1 MKNIGRHI
9 ARGAAVLVVLGLIP
23 LVTATP
29 ALAARQK
36 TIRINDASVVE
47 GDAGQKTI
55 TFTVSW
61 TGSKGG
67 AAPSVHWTTADGSAT
82 AGADYIASTNIATLT
97 NGGCKCATVSVPI
110 LGDTWTEGTETFAV
124 NLTSPVNATIGD
136 AQGIG
141 TIYDNEGPPSF
152 VVTDVAGPEASG
164 TLSFSVFLTNA
175 NGSPVSIDYATADGT
190 AIAGSDYTATSGTL
204 TFNPGQTSKPVPVTI
219 TDNALAE
226 DDETFTL
233 NLLNAT
239 GGIAIAEPTGTAT
252 IQNDDPD
259 PTVSVAAA
267 SVIEGDLGTT
277 TLTLPVT
284 LSGPSGH
291 EIDVDYATSDGTAA
305 AGSDYTATSGTLVFA
320 AGEMANEVHVTV
332 SGDFQDE
339 GNETLTVTLSAPFN
353 ADLGTASATGTI
365 TNDDA
370 GPKLTVTDAV
380 ATEGKTGTTAMTF
393 TVATTPISLSDITV
407 DYATA
412 DGTATAGTDYAATS
426 GTLTIPAGQL
436 TGTITV
442 NVNGDATWEPNET
455 IGLTLSNPA
464 GAKIVVG
471 SATGTII
478 NDDKILTTLALKLAK
493 GKTAIKAK
501 GTIEAAV
508 SGMQVKV
515 SLLRKVGRKYVV
527 LSTKTVGA
535 KGLLDRN
542 HDGILD
548 AGYVASFKRPAAGT
562 YRFIVRYA
570 GNTTYA
576 PSKRTLSFKL

>member
-9 ARGAAVLVVLGLIP
+9 ARGAAVLVVVGLIP

-47 GDAGQKTI
+47 GDAGQKTM

>member
-47 GDAGQKTI
+47 GDAGQKTM

-305 AGSDYTATSGTLVFA
+305 AGSDYTARSGTLVFA

>member
-47 GDAGQKTI
+47 GDAGQKTM

-320 AGEMANEVHVTV
+320 AGETAKEVHVTV

>member
-9 ARGAAVLVVLGLIP
+9 ARGAAILVVVGLIP

-47 GDAGQKTI
+47 GDAGQKTM

-67 AAPSVHWTTADGSAT
+67 AAPTVHYATADGSAA
-82 AGADYIASTNIATLT
+82 AGADYTASSGTASLS
-97 NGGCKCATVSVPI
+97 NGSCKCASISVPI
-110 LGDTWTEGTETFAV
+110 LGDTMTEGTETFAV
-124 NLTSPVNATIGD
+124 NLSSPVNATIGD
-136 AQGIG
+136 AQGVG

-204 TFNPGQTSKPVPVTI
+204 PFTPGQTSKLVAVTI

-233 NLLNAT
+233 NLSNAT

-252 IQNDDPD
+252 IQNDDAD
-259 PTVSVAAA
+259 PLVSVAAA
-267 SVIEGDLGTT
+267 SVSEGDLGTT

-305 AGSDYTATSGTLVFA
+305 AGSDYTATSGTLLFA
-320 AGEMANEVHVTV
+320 AGETAKEVHVTV

-370 GPKLTVTDAV
+370 GPKLAVTDAV

-535 KGLLDRN
+535 EGLLDRN

-562 YRFIVRYA
+562 YRFVARYG
-570 GNTTYA
+570 GNTTYT

>member
-9 ARGAAVLVVLGLIP
+9 ARGAAILVVVGLIP
-23 LVTATP
+23 LVTAAP

-47 GDAGQKTI
+47 GDAGQKTM

-67 AAPSVHWTTADGSAT
+67 AAPTVHYATADGSAT
-82 AGADYIASTNIATLT
+82 AGADYTASSGTASLS
-97 NGGCKCATVSVPI
+97 NGSCKCATVSVPI

-124 NLTSPVNATIGD
+124 NLSSPVNATIGD
-136 AQGIG
+136 GQGIG

-152 VVTDVAGPEASG
+152 VVTDVTGPEASG

-175 NGSPVSIDYATADGT
+175 NGSAVSIDYATADGT

-204 TFNPGQTSKPVPVTI
+204 TFNPGQTSKLVPVTI

-233 NLLNAT
+233 NLSNAT
-239 GGIAIAEPTGTAT
+239 GGIAIADPTGTAT
-252 IQNDDPD
+252 IQNDDAD

-267 SVIEGDLGTT
+267 SVIEGDLGTA

-291 EIDVDYATSDGTAA
+291 EIDVDYATSDGTAT
-305 AGSDYTATSGTLVFA
+305 AGSDYPATSGTFVFA
-320 AGEMANEVHVTV
+320 AGETTKEIHVTV

-339 GNETLTVTLSAPFN
+339 GNETLTVTLAAPFN

-370 GPKLTVTDAV
+370 GPKLVVTDAV

-426 GTLTIPAGQL
+426 GTLTIPAGQM

-455 IGLTLSNPA
+455 IGLTLSNPI

-548 AGYVASFKRPAAGT
+548 AGYLASFKRPAAGT
-562 YRFIVRYA
+562 YRFIARYA

-576 PSKRTLSFKL
+576 ASKRTLSFRL

>member
-47 GDAGQKTI
+47 GDAGQKTM

>member
-1 MKNIGRHI
+1 
-9 ARGAAVLVVLGLIP
+9 
-23 LVTATP
+23 
-29 ALAARQK
+29 
-36 TIRINDASVVE
+36 
-47 GDAGQKTI
+47 
-55 TFTVSW
+55 
-61 TGSKGG
+61 
-67 AAPSVHWTTADGSAT
+67 
-82 AGADYIASTNIATLT
+82 
-97 NGGCKCATVSVPI
+97 
-110 LGDTWTEGTETFAV
+110 
-124 NLTSPVNATIGD
+124 
-136 AQGIG
+136 
-141 TIYDNEGPPSF
+141 
-152 VVTDVAGPEASG
+152 
-164 TLSFSVFLTNA
+164 
-175 NGSPVSIDYATADGT
+175 
-190 AIAGSDYTATSGTL
+190 
-204 TFNPGQTSKPVPVTI
+204 
-219 TDNALAE
+219 
-226 DDETFTL
+226 
-233 NLLNAT
+233 
-239 GGIAIAEPTGTAT
+239 
-252 IQNDDPD
+252 
-259 PTVSVAAA
+259 
-267 SVIEGDLGTT
+267 
-277 TLTLPVT
+277 
-284 LSGPSGH
+284 
-291 EIDVDYATSDGTAA
+291 
-305 AGSDYTATSGTLVFA
+305 
-320 AGEMANEVHVTV
+320 
-332 SGDFQDE
+332 
-339 GNETLTVTLSAPFN
+339 VTLSAPFN

>member
-47 GDAGQKTI
+47 GDAGQKTM

-164 TLSFSVFLTNA
+164 TLSFSVLLTNA

-233 NLLNAT
+233 NLSNAT
-239 GGIAIAEPTGTAT
+239 GGIAIAEPTGIAT
-252 IQNDDPD
+252 IQNDDAD

-267 SVIEGDLGTT
+267 PVIEGDLGTT

-412 DGTATAGTDYAATS
+412 DGTATAGTDYAASSGFVRNATS
-426 GTLTIPAGQL
+426 SSVAAVCGPCRCGSRTPRSSSRTPRSRACVTVSTRWRTSRASARLAAPACRAIHASEPSTFASRQPFRWMERNTSASASRAMRARSASDRFSSTLR
-436 TGTITV
+436 V
-442 NVNGDATWEPNET
+442 
-455 IGLTLSNPA
+455 S
-464 GAKIVVG
+464 
-471 SATGTII
+471 S
-478 NDDKILTTLALKLAK
+478 TLARP
-493 GKTAIKAK
+493 
-501 GTIEAAV
+501 
-508 SGMQVKV
+508 S
-515 SLLRKVGRKYVV
+515 S
-527 LSTKTVGA
+527 S
-535 KGLLDRN
+535 
-542 HDGILD
+542 
-548 AGYVASFKRPAAGT
+548 VATR
-562 YRFIVRYA
+562 
-570 GNTTYA
+570 
-576 PSKRTLSFKL
+576 

>member
-1 MKNIGRHI
+1 MNSIGRHI

-47 GDAGQKTI
+47 GDAGQKTM